1 MVLFI
6 YRPEYY
12 HLDTFEDNTPA
23 DGMAEIMFEKN
34 RHGSTGNVKVRF
46 QSQFTK
52 FCDVSEGTFGPDST
66 YASPSAGITPNENF
80 GAAQYYDSAAN
91 NDAGGSFDDPT
102 QQGYE
107 SDTPY

>member
-12 HLDTFEDNTPA
+12 RLDTFEDNTPA

-34 RHGSTGNVKVRF
+34 RHGSTGNIKVRF

-52 FCDVSEGTFGPDST
+52 FCDVSEGSFAEGGA

-80 GAAQYYDSAAN
+80 GAAQYYDSAVN
-91 NDAGGSFDDPT
+91 NDAGGNNDPS

-107 SDTPY
+107 NDYAF

>member
-52 FCDVSEGTFGPDST
+52 FCDVSEGSFGEGGSYDN
-66 YASPSAGITPNENF
+66 PSAGITPNQNF
-80 GAAQYYDSAAN
+80 GYFESAAS
-91 NDAGGSFDDPT
+91 NDGGGELGNDPS

-107 SDTPY
+107 SDYAF